1 MKLNIAY
8 PTTGA
13 QKLIEIEDENKLR
26 IFYEKRMSQEVAGDQ
41 LGDEFKGYVFRI
53 SGGNDKQGFP
63 MKQGILQ
70 AGRVRLLLGK
80 ESSCFRPRR
89 AGQRKRKSVRGCIVG
104 NDLAVLNLVVIKKGE
119 GELPGLTDRVLPR
132 RLGPKRASKIRKL
145 FNLTKQDD
153 VKKYR
158 IKRRIEPKE
167 GKKHSKVKKPKVQ
180 RLVTPVRLQRKR
192 HRIALKK
199 RRTAKSKAEAADYAK
214 LVASRTAEA
223 RSALL
228 SKKRSMRSS
237 KVSQRAS
244 QRVSVKENAPVE
256 AAPAAA
262 PVKAAAPAKEAKAAP
277 AKKEAKAVAPKAEPV
292 KEVKKEAPKKEAPKA
307 AKKAGK
313 K

>member
-1 MKLNIAY
+1 MKINIAY

-13 QKLIEIEDENKLR
+13 QKLIEIDDENKLR
-26 IFYEKRMSQEVAGDQ
+26 MFYEKRMSQEVAGDQ
-41 LGDEFKGYVFRI
+41 LGDEFKGYVFKI

-80 ESSCFRPRR
+80 GASCYRPRR
-89 AGQRKRKSVRGCIVG
+89 DGQRKRKSVRGCIVG

-145 FNLTKQDD
+145 FNLTKHDD
-153 VKKYR
+153 VRKYR
-158 IKRRIEPKE
+158 IKRKIEPKE
-167 GKKHSKVKKPKVQ
+167 GKKHTKVKKPKIQ
-180 RLVTPVRLQRKR
+180 RLVTPVTLQRKR
-192 HRIALKK
+192 HRVALKK

-214 LVASRTAEA
+214 LVASRAAEA
-223 RSALL
+223 RSALV

-244 QRVSVKENAPVE
+244 QRVSVKENAPAE
-256 AAPAAA
+256 AAAPA
-262 PVKAAAPAKEAKAAP
+262 PVKAAAPAKEAAKAAPSKKEAAPKAAVEAKKAAP
-277 AKKEAKAVAPKAEPV
+277 AKEAVKA
-292 KEVKKEAPKKEAPKA
+292 A